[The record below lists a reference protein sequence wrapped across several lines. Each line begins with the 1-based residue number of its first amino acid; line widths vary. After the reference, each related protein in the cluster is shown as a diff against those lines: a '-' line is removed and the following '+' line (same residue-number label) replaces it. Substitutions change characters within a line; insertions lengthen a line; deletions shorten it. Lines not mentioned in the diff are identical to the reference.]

1 LLTNLG
7 YKGVNMSISPVP
19 PVNAAIKTGTI
30 KATDESIKETK
41 KPISNDN
48 SLDAETKH
56 VLDHASG
63 LLQTIITDKLSDKVI
78 RKMPSDEYL
87 HLLSL
92 LDEIISGSI
101 DKHV

>member
-1 LLTNLG
+1 MNIESVPS
-7 YKGVNMSISPVP
+7 VNKTVQNDSVKLPDEPIKLEKSSPLSDSSL
-19 PVNAAIKTGTI
+19 
-30 KATDESIKETK
+30 DEETK
-41 KPISNDN
+41 Q
-48 SLDAETKH
+48 A
-56 VLDHASG
+56 LDHATG
-63 LLQTIITDKLSDKVI
+63 LLQTIVTDKISDKVI

>member
-1 LLTNLG
+1 MNIESVPSVNKTIQNDSVKLPDEPIKLEKSSNL
-7 YKGVNMSISPVP
+7 SDP
-19 PVNAAIKTGTI
+19 
-30 KATDESIKETK
+30 
-41 KPISNDN
+41 
-48 SLDAETKH
+48 SLDAETRQAI
-56 VLDHASG
+56 DEATG
-63 LLQTIITDKLSDKVI
+63 LLQTIVTDKISDKVI

>member
-1 LLTNLG
+1 MNINPIPSVSSAGPNEAIHIAEEPISTDNLTNI
-7 YKGVNMSISPVP
+7 VNSTMDP
-19 PVNAAIKTGTI
+19 
-30 KATDESIKETK
+30 ETRQ
-41 KPISNDN
+41 
-48 SLDAETKH
+48 A
-56 VLDHASG
+56 LDHATG
-63 LLQTIITDKLSDKVI
+63 LLQTIVTEKLSDKVI

>member
-1 LLTNLG
+1 MN
-7 YKGVNMSISPVP
+7 IEPVP
-19 PVNAAIKTGTI
+19 PIK
-30 KATDESIKETK
+30 KSLKDELDQGDELIVPLEKNK
-41 KPISNDN
+41 VSN
-48 SLDAETKH
+48 SFLDAETKQAI
-56 VLDHASG
+56 DKATG
-63 LLQTIITDKLSDKVI
+63 LLQTIVTDKISDKVI